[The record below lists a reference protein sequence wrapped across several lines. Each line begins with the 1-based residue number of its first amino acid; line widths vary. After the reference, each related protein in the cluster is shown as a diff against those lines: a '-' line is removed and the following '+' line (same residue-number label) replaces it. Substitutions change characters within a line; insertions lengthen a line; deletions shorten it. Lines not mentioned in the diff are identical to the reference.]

1 MDTFTF
7 MDPPESATSGI
18 NIDAPGAVPRIPDC
32 EPYIPEPHESG
43 ISADGLG
50 GADAHGG
57 LGAVGRRLADP
68 AISARTLG
76 SLGEDYAAAWLASR
90 GWRVL
95 DRNWRSRYGELDIVA
110 VSPERRLVFVEVKTR
125 RTVSQGTPQ
134 EAVTY
139 AKQTNLRRA
148 GVQWLIEPEHRIAH
162 TGVRFDV
169 IAVLVRGGGPTVR
182 HIEGAF

>member
-18 NIDAPGAVPRIPDC
+18 VIDTPAAIDPIPV
-32 EPYIPEPHESG
+32 
-43 ISADGLG
+43 SASRCDDLRDA
-50 GADAHGG
+50 ADVA
-57 LGAVGRRLADP
+57 AIGRRLADP

-134 EAVTY
+134 EAVTH

-169 IAVLVRGGGPTVR
+169 VAVLVRGGGPTVR